1 MSKANRN
8 RLSEIMC
15 KAWYLARTYGLSMS
29 EALRHA
35 WAWFK
40 LRLQMTLGVVEFFYH
55 KSDGSK
61 RQAFGTL
68 RADMLPKIKGA
79 ERKHYDHLQIYFDTE
94 KGEFRSFKIINM
106 YI

>member
-35 WAWFK
+35 WAWFR
-40 LRLQMTLGVVEFFYH
+40 LRADMMTKIVEFWFVR
-55 KSDGSK
+55 SDGTK

-68 RADMLPKIKGA
+68 RSDMLPKIKGA